1 MKNLTSLILFASTL
15 VASCSSPSYTH
26 HAGPSLAVGA
36 HRIAVTAS
44 MSGAEITEAD
54 DVNTLPLLNEDS
66 MALSLTLGQ
75 VVAQNFELG
84 GMFTYAD
91 SESDNGIG
99 GLSDSSN
106 MYGLGAYG
114 RFYIPA
120 MMPGGMVP
128 WIQASLTFAGT
139 LEEDD
144 YTNSGQDG
152 TFRESE
158 LFGTA
163 LSVGVTNYLSESAA
177 IEFAISTSTLDQDS
191 FTGTDTT
198 AGVTTAF
205 NSQGL
210 TRETSS
216 IDFTVGMS
224 INF

>member
-1 MKNLTSLILFASTL
+1 
-15 VASCSSPSYTH
+15 
-26 HAGPSLAVGA
+26 
-36 HRIAVTAS
+36 
-44 MSGAEITEAD
+44 MSGAEITEAN
-54 DVNTLPLLNEDS
+54 DVNTGALPSNEDS
-66 MALSLTLGQ
+66 MDIDITLGQ

-99 GLSDSSN
+99 GLADSSN

-120 MMPGGMVP
+120 LMPGGMVP

-139 LEEDD
+139 MEEMDSK
-144 YTNSGQDG
+144 NSGLDG
-152 TFRESE
+152 TSRESE
-158 LFGTA
+158 IFETA
-163 LSVGVTNYLSESAA
+163 LSLGVTNYLSESAA

-191 FTGTDTT
+191 FTGTNTT
-198 AGVTTAF
+198 NGVTSAF
-205 NSQGL
+205 NSEGL

-216 IDFTVGMS
+216 VDFTVGMS